1 MKITLKSARV
11 NANLT
16 QLEAAKRLGVTRQTL
31 SNWETGKSYPSVVKF
46 KVIEKVYGVSYDNLD
61 FLASNTLKA

>member
-16 QLEAAKRLGVTRQTL
+16 QLEAAKRLGVTRETL

>member
-16 QLEAAKRLGVTRQTL
+16 QLEAAKRLGVTRETL
-31 SNWETGKSYPSVVKF
+31 SNWETGDS
-46 KVIEKVYGVSYDNLD
+46 LR
-61 FLASNTLKA
+61 